1 MLRNLGSRAGLG
13 VAVLLL
19 SAIFGVA
26 SANAAV
32 TSSHVTVPSNPSF
45 FQDNDNN
52 ANDPAHQITI
62 SGTTTNNGTAGN
74 VDLICTFQTAA
85 GATVDSVIHSDVPVS
100 PTGTFTFSGTVPGF
114 ERACVIRAVPAGGG
128 LPADL
133 SPFTGPTVGLGQF
146 DIETLT
152 SGPNNGNIFTF
163 ADNAAQLTGDGN
175 YHSLGGGGIF
185 DAFPIQPG
193 TLVLGSDLYFGG
205 DYVSNANADRSDLE
219 IDGAPAYAAA
229 TAEDLVSGSENFS
242 GLPAITFSS
251 SQDPTT
257 GNLTVHESETL
268 VKCEPTPA
276 TYPATATSCTSFA
289 STGVKFERTIV
300 QDQGGRQAHF
310 TDTYS
315 SVDGQAHALDLRY
328 GQDFDNADAGFNFPW
343 VDAAAYKTHTAGQTI
358 APPPS
363 APATVFVNFDN
374 TLGDGSLLSAQ
385 GAITFAQAPS
395 ALKFLTNG
403 LSASNGATHLFAS
416 FARSIPAG
424 GSATL
429 RTAYSWAFTI
439 ADAHTLAAT
448 AEQSFTAPGATTGSA
463 SSITTTGATVSGSVN
478 PSAQATTYQFQFG
491 TSTSYGSST
500 AVASAGS
507 GTSATAVSSALTGLK
522 PNTTYHYRV
531 VATNASGT
539 TNGADA
545 TFKTK
550 NIPTRLKVGKVKVKG
565 NTASVPLSCAG
576 NPGVKCKGTLTETIK
591 VKAKHKKKTV
601 TVGKASFSI
610 AAAGKKTVKVTLNS
624 KGRKALAKAKSHK
637 LRATLT
643 VKLGSKKVASKTVTF
658 KHKAKHKKK

>member
-1 MLRNLGSRAGLG
+1 M
-13 VAVLLL
+13 
-19 SAIFGVA
+19 
-26 SANAAV
+26 
-32 TSSHVTVPSNPSF
+32 
-45 FQDNDNN
+45 
-52 ANDPAHQITI
+52 
-62 SGTTTNNGTAGN
+62 
-74 VDLICTFQTAA
+74 
-85 GATVDSVIHSDVPVS
+85 
-100 PTGTFTFSGTVPGF
+100 
-114 ERACVIRAVPAGGG
+114 
-128 LPADL
+128 
-133 SPFTGPTVGLGQF
+133 
-146 DIETLT
+146 
-152 SGPNNGNIFTF
+152 
-163 ADNAAQLTGDGN
+163 
-175 YHSLGGGGIF
+175 
-185 DAFPIQPG
+185 
-193 TLVLGSDLYFGG
+193 
-205 DYVSNANADRSDLE
+205 
-219 IDGAPAYAAA
+219 
-229 TAEDLVSGSENFS
+229 
-242 GLPAITFSS
+242 
-251 SQDPTT
+251 
-257 GNLTVHESETL
+257 L
-268 VKCEPTPA
+268 VKCAPTPA

-310 TDTYS
+310 TDTYT

-374 TLGDGSLLSAQ
+374 SLVDGSLTSAQ

-403 LSASNGATHLFAS
+403 LSSNNGATHLFAS

-429 RTAYSWAFTI
+429 RTAYSWAYTI

-448 AEQSFTAPGATTGSA
+448 AEQSFTAPGAATGSA
-463 SSITTTGATVSGSVN
+463 SSITTTCATVSGSVN
-478 PSAQATTYQFQFG
+478 PNAQATTYQFQFG
-491 TSTSYGSST
+491 TSTSYGGTT
-500 AVASAGS
+500 AVTSAGS
-507 GTSATAVSSALTGLK
+507 GTSATAVSAALTGLK

-550 NIPTRLKVGKVKVKG
+550 NIATRLTVGKVKVKG

-576 NPGVKCKGTLTETIK
+576 NPGVRCKGTLTETIK

-601 TVGKASFSI
+601 IVGKASFSI

-637 LRATLT
+637 LRATLI